1 MSLLKRKSRSESPSN
16 KRNGGVLQESP
27 KSPDSPFPLLK
38 KTPSPQQAGGESQQI
53 LKNTTSMPAD
63 RKSLKKTLS
72 SLPVGG
78 GSLKKTRSSLPA
90 GGGSFSK
97 TRSSLPAGGGS
108 LKKTL
113 SSLPA
118 GGGSSTKLS
127 KTRSFPKMPGMSSKN
142 CGVGS
147 IQKCS
152 SLFDESCENSSIIG
166 TQNDSSKSPSGV
178 DVLARRPE
186 QTPSAT
192 PVSAPMILATSGTMN
207 TVQTPLSALMV
218 LATPGTVFM
227 GQTPVSAPMILAT
240 SGALP
245 TTWQTPILAIDASVE
260 MVISKTPN

>member
-1 MSLLKRKSRSESPSN
+1 MSLLKRKSNMSESPSN

-27 KSPDSPFPLLK
+27 KSPDSPFLLLER
-38 KTPSPQQAGGESQQI
+38 TPSPQPAGAESPQI

-78 GSLKKTRSSLPA
+78 GSLKKTL
-90 GGGSFSK
+90 
-97 TRSSLPAGGGS
+97 TSLPAGGGS

-113 SSLPA
+113 SSLPV

-147 IQKCS
+147 IPKYS
-152 SLFDESCENSSIIG
+152 SLFDDCENSSIIG
-166 TQNDSSKSPSGV
+166 TQNDSSKSPLGV
-178 DVLARRPE
+178 DVLARRPK

-192 PVSAPMILATSGTMN
+192 PVSAPMILATSGTVN

-218 LATPGTVFM
+218 MATPETMFMVQTPGTVFTM
-227 GQTPVSAPMILAT
+227 QTPVSAPMILAT
-240 SGALP
+240 PGALP